1 MEIAEDTEVLNAVVF
16 DKQSVSGFDES
27 FWKINGLLSKCS
39 SARNVGAV
47 NILLTVIC
55 ALCLIF
61 FTYSVWIFDL

>member
-1 MEIAEDTEVLNAVVF
+1 MEIAEDTEVLKVVVF

-55 ALCLIF
+55 ALCPYLF
-61 FTYSVWIFDL
+61 HLLCLDL